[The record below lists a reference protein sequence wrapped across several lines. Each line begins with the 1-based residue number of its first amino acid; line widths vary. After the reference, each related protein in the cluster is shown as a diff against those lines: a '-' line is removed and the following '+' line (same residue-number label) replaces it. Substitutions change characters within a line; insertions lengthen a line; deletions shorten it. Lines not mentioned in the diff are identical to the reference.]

1 MTALLEMVLYIGFI
15 GFVGFLAFILV
26 LWSFGLIEI
35 QI

>member
-15 GFVGFLAFILV
+15 GFVGFLTLILI